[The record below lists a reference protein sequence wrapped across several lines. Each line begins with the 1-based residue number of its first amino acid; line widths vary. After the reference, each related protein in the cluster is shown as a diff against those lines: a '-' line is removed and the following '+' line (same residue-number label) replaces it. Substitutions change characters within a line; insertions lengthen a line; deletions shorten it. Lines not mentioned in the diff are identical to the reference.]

1 MTTRNILLT
10 GGLGYI
16 GSHTA
21 IALCEAGYT
30 PIIID
35 NLSNS
40 RREVLEGIATLC
52 GFTPPFEQGD
62 CANPHFVDKLF
73 QTHAPFLAVIHFAA
87 LKAVGESVRKPLEYY
102 CNNIGSLL
110 QILKAMGPNCP
121 RLVFSSS
128 ASVYGQPSQLP
139 VTELTPLQPPTSP
152 YGATKLFSERII
164 EDALAANPNLSAIAL
179 RYFNPIGAHPSGRIG
194 ELPQGEPQ
202 NLLPYITQ
210 TAVGIRKKLTIFGND
225 YNTPDGTP
233 LRDYFHVADLA
244 RAHVLALQALERQT
258 DTNPRFDVIN
268 VGSGAPKS
276 VLDIVTSFQDATG
289 IHVPYEFGPRRSGDA
304 EAVWADISK
313 ANRILHWQPQFSL
326 TDALRDAWLWEKTRS
341 KL

>member
-30 PIIID
+30 PIIVD
-35 NLSNS
+35 NLANS
-40 RREVLEGIATLC
+40 RREVLEGIEALC

-102 CNNIGSLL
+102 GNNIGSLL

-128 ASVYGQPSQLP
+128 ASVYGQPSHLP

-210 TAVGIRKKLTIFGND
+210 TAKGIRKQLTIFGND

-233 LRDYFHVADLA
+233 LRDYFHVMDLA
-244 RAHVLALQALERQT
+244 RAHVLAVRALEQRSPSS
-258 DTNPRFDVIN
+258 PRIDVIN
-268 VGSGAPKS
+268 VGSGAPRS
-276 VLDIVTSFQDATG
+276 VLDIVTSFQNATG
-289 IHVPYEFGPRRSGDA
+289 VAVPHSFGPRRSGDA
-304 EAVWADISK
+304 EKVWADITK
-313 ANRILHWQPQFSL
+313 AKRVLGWQPQLSL
-326 TDALRDAWLWEKTRS
+326 SEALRDAWLWEQSRS
-341 KL
+341 R

>member
-30 PIIID
+30 PIIVD

-110 QILKAMGPNCP
+110 QILKAMGPNCL

-164 EDALAANPNLSAIAL
+164 EDALAANPNLSARTPPAASASFPKANRKTYSLTSRKPRLGYGRNLQYSATTTTPQMAL
-179 RYFNPIGAHPSGRIG
+179 RYAITSTSRIS
-194 ELPQGEPQ
+194 P
-202 NLLPYITQ
+202 
-210 TAVGIRKKLTIFGND
+210 
-225 YNTPDGTP
+225 
-233 LRDYFHVADLA
+233 A
-244 RAHVLALQALERQT
+244 R
-258 DTNPRFDVIN
+258 
-268 VGSGAPKS
+268 
-276 VLDIVTSFQDATG
+276 TS
-289 IHVPYEFGPRRSGDA
+289 
-304 EAVWADISK
+304 
-313 ANRILHWQPQFSL
+313 
-326 TDALRDAWLWEKTRS
+326 
-341 KL
+341 